1 MGTQTHTL
9 LHGGIPCLLWFNEFL
24 RLLFVPVSCL
34 NLSFFH
40 LIRKDPAKW
49 VRVSKLDQ
57 EGGGFNFFASGA
69 SLSLSIFPTV
79 TIYLFRVASAQCS
92 ESVHL
97 RCRASC
103 PDISQWAP
111 DSQVIAPNQYHTPNT
126 TVNLRQLLRRRR
138 EFAGFVK
145 SHIFNYYIAK
155 YFQKL
160 WKQISECQRNALSLN
175 KYVTQWEY
183 GEDKQKCHGGK
194 FSFGRKMRFY
204 VGRKNS
210 VISFKLVQRNLHSDT
225 TNTHLLY

>member
-1 MGTQTHTL
+1 MVSI
-9 LHGGIPCLLWFNEFL
+9 LHLVQVCHFPFSSHCNYLSFPSCQCTVQ
-24 RLLFVPVSCL
+24 RVHPVS
-34 NLSFFH
+34 SFQMPGEMSRH
-40 LIRKDPAKW
+40 LTMGAR
-49 VRVSKLDQ
+49 L
-57 EGGGFNFFASGA
+57 ASDCTQ
-69 SLSLSIFPTV
+69 SITH
-79 TIYLFRVASAQCS
+79 S
-92 ESVHL
+92 
-97 RCRASC
+97 
-103 PDISQWAP
+103 
-111 DSQVIAPNQYHTPNT
+111 QYHSEPRP
-126 TVNLRQLLRRRR
+126 VIRRRR

-194 FSFGRKMRFY
+194 FSIERKMRFY

>member
-1 MGTQTHTL
+1 MH
-9 LHGGIPCLLWFNEFL
+9 
-24 RLLFVPVSCL
+24 
-34 NLSFFH
+34 
-40 LIRKDPAKW
+40 
-49 VRVSKLDQ
+49 
-57 EGGGFNFFASGA
+57 SGA
-69 SLSLSIFPTV
+69 GTPSQFISDAGRVVPTSHNRRQ
-79 TIYLFRVASAQCS
+79 TRKWLHPI
-92 ESVHL
+92 
-97 RCRASC
+97 
-103 PDISQWAP
+103 
-111 DSQVIAPNQYHTPNT
+111 NTTPNT

-194 FSFGRKMRFY
+194 FSIGRKMRFY